1 MLVPGIGVMIGLMA
15 ALVDCIW
22 GSSAT
27 VCINSSSIGVA
38 WGSITFPSSGK
49 TLATL
54 VKTRIRHKVGAG
66 KGIIS

>member
-1 MLVPGIGVMIGLMA
+1 MLVPGIGVMTGLGA

-27 VCINSSSIGVA
+27 VCIKSSSIGVA
-38 WGSITFPSSGK
+38 WGSITFSSSGK
-49 TLATL
+49 TLVTL
-54 VKTRIRHKVGAG
+54 ANARIRHKVGAG